1 MTNAAG
7 VAKAVAKAQRGSFTE
22 KSLRKWPWIF
32 LAPFCFCF
40 VAFSLYPTLYSFFVS
55 LTNWDALDIANRQ
68 YVGLQNYADI
78 LFRDSLFWKSL
89 WNTLLLMLIAMPATV
104 ILGLVMAQML
114 FSLGRSRTIF
124 QVVNFLPYITTPVA
138 VGIIF
143 SFIFDW
149 NVGPANALLTQL
161 GLIKEPL
168 NWLGTPIL
176 SRFVVSYM
184 IMWKN
189 FGYFMAIFL
198 AGLTTISPDV
208 YEAATV
214 DGANRGQIF
223 FKITLPLLRPVITF
237 VVVSATIGGLQIFDD
252 PKLLFSYVSQNV
264 VGGPGRSVL
273 TAVWYFY
280 DVSFKSTARL
290 GYGSAISFTLFV
302 IICVFAMINLSLTL
316 KREGNP

>member
-1 MTNAAG
+1 MKTGSGAA
-7 VAKAVAKAQRGSFTE
+7 
-22 KSLRKWPWIF
+22 KSLGKWPWIF

-40 VAFSLYPTLYSFFVS
+40 VAFNLYPTLYSFFIS
-55 LTNWDALDIANRQ
+55 LTNWDALDIANRKFI
-68 YVGLQNYADI
+68 GLKNYQDI

-89 WNTLLLMLIAMPATV
+89 FNTLILMLMAMPATV
-104 ILGLVMAQML
+104 VLGLFMAQML
-114 FSLGRSRTIF
+114 FSLGRSRTFF

-149 NVGPANALLTQL
+149 NVGPANVLLTKL
-161 GLIKEPL
+161 WIIAEPL
-168 NWLGTPIL
+168 NWLGTPML
-176 SRFVVSYM
+176 SRLVVAYM

-198 AGLTTISPDV
+198 AGLTTIPADM

-214 DGANRGQIF
+214 DGAGRMQTF

-237 VVVSATIGGLQIFDD
+237 VVVTATIGGLQIFDE
-252 PKLLFSYVSQNV
+252 PNLLFSYVSQKI

-290 GYGSAISFTLFV
+290 GYGSAISFALFV
-302 IICVFAMINLSLTL
+302 IICVLAMFNLSLSL
-316 KREGNP
+316 KRGDS